1 MADGSAA
8 ALVKTTCPYCGVGC
22 GVSGAVGQ
30 APSPDGRAL
39 SVAGDAAHPANLGR
53 LCSKGTA
60 LGATVGLQGRL
71 LEPTVNGKAASWV
84 DATALVAKRF
94 RDTIARHG
102 PDSVAFYVS
111 GQILTEDYYVA
122 NKLMK
127 GFIGSGNI
135 DTNSRLCMASAVAAH
150 KQAFGADLVPG
161 CYEDLDL
168 ADLVVFSGHNAAWT
182 HPVLFRRMEAAKA
195 RGQKHVVIDPRRT
208 DTAEGADLHLAIAP
222 QSDVRLWNGLLAH
235 LIRIDAVDR
244 DYIAAHVNGFDTVEA
259 TLAELDQSPAAVAAD
274 CGVALDDL
282 LSFYKLFADNPKT
295 VSLFS
300 MGANQSAQGTAKG
313 LSILNV
319 HLATGRIGKPGSC
332 PFSITGQPN
341 AMGGR
346 ETGGM
351 ANTLAGHMDFAPA
364 DRDRVARFWGAP
376 DTARAPGLKAVD
388 MFEAIHAGKIKAV
401 WVMATN
407 PAVSLPD
414 AGRVREAMDRCPFVV
429 VSDCV
434 ETDTTAFAHV
444 KLPALAWGEKDGTVT
459 NSERR
464 ISRQRAL
471 FPAPGQARA
480 DWRIV
485 ADVAKAMGFDGFG
498 WSSQASVFREWAR
511 LTAYENTGD
520 ETGRVLNLAGLSTL
534 TPEAYEQLLPVQ
546 WPVRPDG
553 EGTPRLFTDGRF
565 QTPDGRARMVPT
577 QPKGPADAMDAAYPL
592 SLNTGRIRDQWHTMT
607 RTGLAPDLCR
617 HAPEPFVEVH
627 PADAEALGVRDGV
640 LARVITARGEAVAL
654 AKVTERQRPGGLFM
668 PMHWTDAFAP
678 SGRSNHLI
686 APNLDPTSGQPE
698 FKHTPARLRP
708 YRETWKGF
716 FLTRDSLVLPSGLDL
731 VWRRI
736 PQDACQQHE
745 FAGRGDEVE
754 RAALRKA
761 LSKGLVG
768 ELVTYEDV
776 ATGARR
782 DAWLR
787 DGRLVAVL
795 YITINGRLPP
805 RDWLA
810 ELFAAPELSQ
820 DARSALL
827 FGRPPGAP
835 VDKGPLVCA
844 CLKVGAKAVQAAIVA
859 GAASPD
865 AVGAATGAGTNCG
878 SCRPEIARM
887 IAATAA
893 VPAKEPAH
901 V

>member
-1 MADGSAA
+1 MADGGAA
-8 ALVKTTCPYCGVGC
+8 ISVKTTCPYCGVGC
-22 GVSGAVGQ
+22 GVTGVVASQGGE
-30 APSPDGRAL
+30 GRAL

-53 LCSKGTA
+53 LCSKGAA

-71 LEPTVNGKAASWV
+71 LEPVIGGSPATWAA
-84 DATALVAKRF
+84 ATALVARRF
-94 RDTIARHG
+94 KDTIARHG

-111 GQILTEDYYVA
+111 GQLLTEDYYVA

-168 ADLVVFSGHNAAWT
+168 AELVVFSGHNAAWT
-182 HPVLFRRMEAAKA
+182 HPVLFRRMEAARA

-222 QSDVRLWNGLLAH
+222 QSDVRLWNGLLAD
-235 LIRIDAVDR
+235 LIRRGAIDR
-244 DYIAAHVNGFDTVEA
+244 DYIADHVNGFADVETV
-259 TLAELDQSPAAVAAD
+259 LAELDQSPGAVAAD
-274 CGVALDDL
+274 CGVALADL
-282 LSFYKLFADNPKT
+282 LIFYNLFSDNPKT

-300 MGANQSAQGTAKG
+300 MGANQSVQGTAKG

-319 HLATGRIGKPGSC
+319 HLATGRIGKPGAC

-351 ANTLAGHMDFAPA
+351 ANTLAGHMDFAPEE
-364 DRDRVARFWGAP
+364 RDRVARFWGAP
-376 DTARAPGLKAVD
+376 DTARAPGLKAVE
-388 MFEAIHAGKIKAV
+388 MFEAVHTGRIKAI

-414 AGRVREAMDRCPFVV
+414 ASRVREALERCPFVV

-434 ETDTTAFAHV
+434 ETDTTAFADV
-444 KLPALAWGEKDGTVT
+444 KLPAQAWGEKDGTVT

-471 FPAPGQARA
+471 FSPPGQTRA
-480 DWRIV
+480 DWRII
-485 ADVAKAMGFDGFG
+485 ADVARAMGFDGFG
-498 WSSQASVFREWAR
+498 WASQAGVFREWAR
-511 LTAYENTGD
+511 LTAYEND
-520 ETGRVLNLAGLSTL
+520 SRVLNLAGLAGL
-534 TPEAYEQLLPVQ
+534 TPDAYGALSPVQ
-546 WPVRPDG
+546 WPVTADG
-553 EGTPRLFTDGRF
+553 AGTPRLFVGGRF

-577 QPKGPADAMDAAYPL
+577 RPRGPADAVDAAYPL

-627 PADAEALGVRDGV
+627 PVDAETAGLKDGA

-654 AKVTERQRPGGLFM
+654 ARITDRQRPGGVFM

-678 SGRSNHLI
+678 SGRANPLV

-698 FKHTPARLRP
+698 FKHTPARLRA

-716 FLTRDSLVLPSGLDL
+716 FLAPGGVVAPAGQDL

-736 PQDACQQHE
+736 PQDACQLHE
-745 FAGRGDEVE
+745 FAGRGDGVQREAVRKVLTKDLAGEVV
-754 RAALRKA
+754 AYDDA
-761 LSKGLVG
+761 
-768 ELVTYEDV
+768 

-782 DAWLR
+782 EAWVR

-795 YITINGRLPP
+795 FTTTAGRLPP

-810 ELFAAPELSQ
+810 DLFALPAL
-820 DARSALL
+820 DAAARSTLL

-835 VDKGPLVCA
+835 VDRGALVCA
-844 CLKVGAKAVQAAIVA
+844 CLKVGAKAVQAAIA
-859 GAASPD
+859 GGAASPD

-887 IAATAA
+887 IAASPSTQ
-893 VPAKEPAH
+893 EPAH
-901 V
+901 VT

>member
-1 MADGSAA
+1 MADGGAA
-8 ALVKTTCPYCGVGC
+8 ISVKTACPYCGVGC
-22 GVSGAVGQ
+22 GVTGVVADTGGE
-30 APSPDGRAL
+30 GRAL
-39 SVAGDAAHPANLGR
+39 SVAGDTAHPANLGR

-60 LGATVGLQGRL
+60 LGATVGLEGRL
-71 LEPTVNGKAASWV
+71 LEPTIGGRPASWT

-94 RDTIARHG
+94 KDAIAKHG

-222 QSDVRLWNGLLAH
+222 QSDVRLWNGLLAD
-235 LIRIDAVDR
+235 LIRRDAIDR
-244 DYIAAHVNGFDTVEA
+244 DYIAAHVNGFAEIEA
-259 TLAELDQSPAAVAAD
+259 ALAELDQSPAAVAAD

-282 LSFYKLFADNPKT
+282 LSFYNLFADNPKT

-319 HLATGRIGKPGSC
+319 HLATGRIGKPGAC

-388 MFEAIHAGKIKAV
+388 MFEAVHSGKIKAI

-414 AGRVREAMDRCPFVV
+414 AGRVREALERCPFVV

-434 ETDTTAFAHV
+434 DTDTTAFADV

-480 DWRIV
+480 DWRII

-511 LTAYENTGD
+511 LTAYENQ
-520 ETGRVLNLAGLSTL
+520 GRLLNLAGLSAM
-534 TPEAYEQLLPVQ
+534 TPEAYAGLLPVQ
-546 WPVRPDG
+546 WPVAADG
-553 EGTPRLFTDGRF
+553 QGTPRLFVDGRF
-565 QTPDGRARMVPT
+565 QTPDGRARMIPT
-577 QPKGPADAMDAAYPL
+577 RPRGPADALDAAYPL

-627 PADAEALGVRDGV
+627 PADAEAAGLTEGA
-640 LARVITARGEAVAL
+640 LARVITVRGEAVAL
-654 AKVTERQRPGGLFM
+654 ARITDRQRPGGVFM

-678 SGRSNHLI
+678 SGRSNPLI

-698 FKHTPARLRP
+698 FKHTPARIRA

-716 FLTRDSLVLPSGLDL
+716 FLTTETLKAPAGQDL
-731 VWRRI
+731 IWRRI
-736 PQDACQQHE
+736 PQDACQLHE
-745 FAGRGDEVE
+745 FAGRGDEVQ
-754 RAALRKA
+754 RDAVRKA
-761 LSKGLVG
+761 LTKNLTG
-768 ELVTYEDV
+768 EVV
-776 ATGARR
+776 AYDDAHTGARR
-782 DAWLR
+782 EAWVR

-795 YITINGRLPP
+795 FMTTTGRLPP

-810 ELFAAPELSQ
+810 DLFALPALGAE
-820 DARSALL
+820 ARSALL
-827 FGRPPGAP
+827 FGRAPGAP

-859 GAASPD
+859 GAADPD

-887 IAATAA
+887 IAAA
-893 VPAKEPAH
+893 VSAKEPVH
-901 V
+901 VA

>member
-1 MADGSAA
+1 MADGGAA
-8 ALVKTTCPYCGVGC
+8 ITVKTACPYCGVGC
-22 GVSGAVGQ
+22 GVTGAVLNDGGE
-30 APSPDGRAL
+30 GRAL

-60 LGATVGLQGRL
+60 LGSTVGLRGRL
-71 LEPTVNGKAASWV
+71 LEPTIGGKPASWT

-94 RDTIARHG
+94 RDTIAKHG

-168 ADLVVFSGHNAAWT
+168 AELVVFSGHNAAWT

-222 QSDVRLWNGLLAH
+222 QSDVRLWNGLLAE
-235 LIRIDAVDR
+235 LIRRGAVDR
-244 DYIAAHVNGFDTVEA
+244 AYIAEHVNGFAEVEA
-259 TLAELDQSPAAVAAD
+259 ALAELDQSPAAVAAD
-274 CGVALDDL
+274 CGVALVDL
-282 LSFYKLFADNPKT
+282 IAFYDLFAAHPRT

-313 LSILNV
+313 LSILNA
-319 HLATGRIGKPGSC
+319 HLATGRIGKPGAC

-388 MFEAIHAGKIKAV
+388 MFEAIHDGRIKAV

-414 AGRVREAMDRCPFVV
+414 ASRVREALDRCPFVV

-434 ETDTTAFAHV
+434 DTDTTAFADV

-485 ADVAKAMGFDGFG
+485 ADVGKAMGFDGFG
-498 WSSQASVFREWAR
+498 WASQASVFREWAR
-511 LTAYENTGD
+511 LTAYENTG
-520 ETGRVLNLAGLSTL
+520 RLLNLSGLSTL
-534 TPEAYEQLLPVQ
+534 SPDAYASLAPVQ
-546 WPVRPDG
+546 WPVAADG
-553 EGTPRLFTDGRF
+553 QGTPRLFTDGRF
-565 QTPDGRARMVPT
+565 QTPDGRARMIPT
-577 QPKGPADAMDAAYPL
+577 RPRGPADAQDAAYPL

-627 PADAEALGVRDGV
+627 PADAEAVGLKDGM
-640 LARVITARGEAVAL
+640 LARVITVRGEAVAL
-654 AKVTERQRPGGLFM
+654 AKLTDRQRPGGLFM

-698 FKHTPARLRP
+698 FKHTPARIRA

-716 FLTRDSLVLPSGLDL
+716 LLIPDSLSAPAGQDL

-736 PQDACQQHE
+736 PQDACQLHE
-745 FAGRGDEVE
+745 FAGRGDATQRDAV
-754 RAALRKA
+754 RKA
-761 LSKGLVG
+761 LTKGLVG
-768 ELVTYEDV
+768 EVVAYDDV
-776 ATGARR
+776 ASGARR
-782 DAWLR
+782 EAWIHE
-787 DGRLVAVL
+787 GRLVAVL
-795 YITINGRLPP
+795 FMTVAGRLPS

-810 ELFAAPELSQ
+810 ELFALPVLGAE
-820 DARSALL
+820 ARSALL

-844 CLKVGAKAVQAAIVA
+844 CLKVGAKAVQAAIAA
-859 GAASPD
+859 GAADAD
-865 AVGAATGAGTNCG
+865 AVGTVTGAGTNCG

-887 IAATAA
+887 ITAA
-893 VPAKEPAH
+893 VSPSKEPVH
-901 V
+901 VA

>member
-1 MADGSAA
+1 MADGGGAIT
-8 ALVKTTCPYCGVGC
+8 VKTACPYCGVGC
-22 GVSGAVGQ
+22 GVTGAVGE
-30 APSPDGRAL
+30 GRAL
-39 SVAGDAAHPANLGR
+39 SVKGDAAHPANLGR

-60 LGATVGLQGRL
+60 LGATVGLEGRL
-71 LEPTVNGKAASWV
+71 LEPTIGGKVASWT

-94 RDTIARHG
+94 KDTIAKHG

-111 GQILTEDYYVA
+111 GQLLTEDYYVA

-222 QSDVRLWNGLLAH
+222 QSDVRLWNGLLAD
-235 LIRIDAVDR
+235 LIRRGAIDR
-244 DYIAAHVNGFDTVEA
+244 DYIAAHVNGFAEVEA
-259 TLAELDQSPAAVAAD
+259 ALAELDQSPAAVAAD
-274 CGVALDDL
+274 CGVALADL
-282 LSFYKLFADNPKT
+282 ITFYDLFAAHVRT

-313 LSILNV
+313 LSILNA
-319 HLATGRIGKPGSC
+319 HLATGRIGKPGAC

-351 ANTLAGHMDFAPA
+351 ANTLAGHMDFASA

-388 MFEAIHAGKIKAV
+388 MFEAVHAGKIKAI

-407 PAVSLPD
+407 PAVSMPD
-414 AGRVREAMDRCPFVV
+414 ATRVREALERCPFVV

-434 ETDTTAFAHV
+434 DTDTTTFADV

-471 FPAPGQARA
+471 FAAPGLARA

-498 WSSQASVFREWAR
+498 WASQASVFREWAR
-511 LTAYENTGD
+511 LTAYENED
-520 ETGRVLNLAGLSTL
+520 RLLNLGGLSAL
-534 TPEAYEQLLPVQ
+534 TPDDYAALSPVQ
-546 WPVRPDG
+546 WPVKADG
-553 EGTPRLFTDGRF
+553 QGTPRLFIDGRF

-577 QPKGPADAMDAAYPL
+577 RPKGPADAVDAAFPL

-627 PADAEALGVRDGV
+627 PADAEAQGLKDGA

-654 AKVTERQRPGGLFM
+654 ARITDRQRPGGLFM
-668 PMHWTDAFAP
+668 PMHWTDVFAP
-678 SGRSNHLI
+678 SGRANPLV

-698 FKHTPARLRP
+698 FKHTPARIRA

-716 FLTRDSLVLPSGLDL
+716 FLTRSGLASPSGQDL

-736 PQDACQQHE
+736 PHDACQQHE

-761 LSKGLVG
+761 LTKGLAG
-768 ELVTYEDV
+768 ELVTYDDA

-782 DAWLR
+782 DAWL
-787 DGRLVAVL
+787 DTEGRLVAVL
-795 YITINGRLPP
+795 YVTLTGRLPP

-810 ELFAAPELSQ
+810 ELFAEPALTAE
-820 DARSALL
+820 ARSALL

-844 CLKVGAKAVQAAIVA
+844 CLKVGAKVVQAAIVA

-887 IAATAA
+887 IAAIAA
-893 VPAKEPAH
+893 SAPAPNPVQEPVH

>member
-1 MADGSAA
+1 MADGGAA
-8 ALVKTTCPYCGVGC
+8 ISVKTACPYCGVGC
-22 GVSGAVGQ
+22 GVAGVVADTGGE
-30 APSPDGRAL
+30 GRAL
-39 SVAGDAAHPANLGR
+39 SVAGDTAHPANLGR

-60 LGATVGLQGRL
+60 LGATVGLEGRL
-71 LEPTVNGKAASWV
+71 LEPTIGGRPASWT

-94 RDTIARHG
+94 KDAIAKHG

-222 QSDVRLWNGLLAH
+222 QSDVRLWNGLLAD
-235 LIRIDAVDR
+235 LIRRDAIDR
-244 DYIAAHVNGFDTVEA
+244 DYIAAHVNGFAEIEA
-259 TLAELDQSPAAVAAD
+259 ALAELDQSPAAVAAD

-282 LSFYKLFADNPKT
+282 LSFYKLFSDNPKT

-319 HLATGRIGKPGSC
+319 HLATGRIGNPGAC

-388 MFEAIHAGKIKAV
+388 MFEAVHSGKIKAI

-414 AGRVREAMDRCPFVV
+414 AGRVREALERCPFVV

-434 ETDTTAFAHV
+434 DTDTTAFADV

-511 LTAYENTGD
+511 LTAYENQ
-520 ETGRVLNLAGLSTL
+520 GRLLNLAGLSAI
-534 TPEAYEQLLPVQ
+534 TPEAYAGLLPVQ
-546 WPVRPDG
+546 WPVAADG
-553 EGTPRLFTDGRF
+553 QGTPRLFVDGRF

-577 QPKGPADAMDAAYPL
+577 RPRGPADAVDAAYPL

-627 PADAEALGVRDGV
+627 PADAEAAGLTEGV
-640 LARVITARGEAVAL
+640 LARVITVRGEAVAL
-654 AKVTERQRPGGLFM
+654 ARITDRQRPGGVFM

-678 SGRSNHLI
+678 SGRSNPLI

-698 FKHTPARLRP
+698 FKHTPARIRA

-716 FLTRDSLVLPSGLDL
+716 FLTTETLKAPAGQDL
-731 VWRRI
+731 IWRRI
-736 PQDACQQHE
+736 PQDACQLHE
-745 FAGRGDEVE
+745 FAGRGDEVQRE
-754 RAALRKA
+754 AVRKA
-761 LSKGLVG
+761 LTKGLIG
-768 ELVTYEDV
+768 EVV
-776 ATGARR
+776 AYDDAHTGARR
-782 DAWLR
+782 EAWVR

-795 YITINGRLPP
+795 FMTTTGRLPP

-810 ELFAAPELSQ
+810 DLFALPVLGAE
-820 DARSALL
+820 ARSALL
-827 FGRPPGAP
+827 FGRAPGAP

-859 GAASPD
+859 GAVDPD

-887 IAATAA
+887 IAAT
-893 VPAKEPAH
+893 VSAKEPVHAA
-901 V
+901 